1 MVKFIIPWTSQV
13 GDDTILASDGE
24 GIPQS
29 GIAFNSLDRR
39 GSQILR

>member
-1 MVKFIIPWTSQV
+1 MVKFIILRISQV
-13 GDDTILASDGE
+13 GEDTILASDGE